1 MICVDTSVWI
11 AALRDHTTPTALH
24 LAELVEADAVIV
36 PAPVRIEV
44 LAGAPKRD
52 LAALAEGFLGLVG
65 VVPGH
70 PTWERVEGWVT
81 EAVEAG
87 HRFGLAD
94 LLIAATAAEHGARL
108 WSRDAAFERMA
119 RLGFVELYAAP

>member
-1 MICVDTSVWI
+1 VICVDTSVWI
-11 AALRDHTTPTALH
+11 AALRDHTTPAALH

-70 PTWERVEGWVT
+70 ATWQRVEGWVT
-81 EAVEAG
+81 EAVQAG
-87 HRFGLAD
+87 HRFGVVD

-108 WSRDAAFERMA
+108 WSHDAAFGRMA
-119 RLGFVELYAAP
+119 RLGFVEVYAAP